1 VELTSYFFILR
12 SDLNFFRFIIQGC
25 YAYSIVQEPA
35 FLELM
40 KKAEPRYIVPSR
52 KSFSQYHIPNA
63 FEKSVNHVK
72 SIIDNECKSASSLSF
87 TTDGWTFRSNES
99 YIYLTVHYVTE
110 ERKLRHIH

>member
-1 VELTSYFFILR
+1 MVQVINLTKAWVKTNPNVKA
-12 SDLNFFRFIIQGC
+12 LNDTVSRFIIQGC

-72 SIIDNECKSASSLSF
+72 SIIDNECKSASS
-87 TTDGWTFRSNES
+87 
-99 YIYLTVHYVTE
+99 
-110 ERKLRHIH
+110 